1 MSETMLA
8 VISAIITGLCSLAGV
23 YFANRKNQ
31 ALVEYRLK
39 KLEEKVDKHNNIIER
54 TFILEG
60 QMKECQHDIT
70 DLKGRKLA

>member
-1 MSETMLA
+1 MSDTWVA
-8 VISAIITGLCSLAGV
+8 VIAAVITGLFSLLGV
-23 YFANRKNQ
+23 YFANRKSQ

-39 KLEEKVDKHNNIIER
+39 KLEEKVDKHNNLIER

-70 DLKGRKLA
+70 DLKAKA